1 MMEVNRSCSVT
12 VITGDSE
19 SLNPGSIPG
28 RTCFF
33 AFVSNFFWLPSDW
46 EKRSKNFTYQ
56 PSAALAVGRPA
67 KIYPWRDLNPQS
79 PDS

>member
-28 RTCFF
+28 RTSIFDSKYFF
-33 AFVSNFFWLPSDW
+33 AEFAIFALRFDTR
-46 EKRSKNFTYQ
+46 EKH
-56 PSAALAVGRPA
+56 
-67 KIYPWRDLNPQS
+67 
-79 PDS
+79 